1 MAKAAELRQLA
12 DTELE
17 QRRNETVQELF
28 NLRFQLVT
36 GQLENVSRLRELRRE
51 VARVL
56 TIQGERAREAAGQVQ
71 GADAR

>member
-1 MAKAAELRQLA
+1 MAKAEELRQLA
-12 DTELE
+12 DAELE
-17 QRRNETVQELF
+17 RRRSETVQELF

-56 TIQGERAREAAGQVQ
+56 TIQGERAREVPGGNAQK
-71 GADAR
+71 ADA